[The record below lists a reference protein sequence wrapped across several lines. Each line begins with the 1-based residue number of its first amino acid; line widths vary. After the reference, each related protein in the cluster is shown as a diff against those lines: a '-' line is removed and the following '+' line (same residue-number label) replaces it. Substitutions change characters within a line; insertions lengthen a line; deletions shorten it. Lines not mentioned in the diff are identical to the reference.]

1 MRYKVIY
8 ECVTDGAK
16 QRSEFEFDSDTV
28 LAHDDPSV
36 LKLASKDSI
45 KFFKSGAAGLTII
58 AVSPKQP
65 YS

>member
-28 LAHDDPSV
+28 PAHDDPSV
-36 LKLASKDSI
+36 LILASKDSL
-45 KFFKSGAAGLTII
+45 KFF
-58 AVSPKQP
+58 
-65 YS
+65 